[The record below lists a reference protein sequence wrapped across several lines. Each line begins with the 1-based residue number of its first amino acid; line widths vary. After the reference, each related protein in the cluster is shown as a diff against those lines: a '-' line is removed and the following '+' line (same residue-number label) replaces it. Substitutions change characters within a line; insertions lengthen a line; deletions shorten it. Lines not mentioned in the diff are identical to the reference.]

1 MAKPSSRESYAVTSA
16 TVPAL
21 RTLGLE
27 EEDPEDVFE
36 LQRKEGA
43 GAFGRVF
50 RACYKSDRSRLAAL
64 KVIPVALE
72 AGQRGEDIESV
83 RREIQF
89 LRECDHPNVVAF
101 HGAYYKDGALWVAME
116 HCAGGSVGDV
126 RRLRPLSEREISV
139 IMRGALQGLA
149 YLHARRKIHRDVKGG
164 NILLTASGQVKI
176 ADFGVSAQ
184 LRDTLSRRGSFVG
197 TPYWMSPEL
206 IQDSDYDSKADIW
219 SLGITAIEL
228 ADQKPPLFDE
238 HPMRVLIQIPR
249 NPPPQVAHPEKW
261 SSAFLDFLRFCLR
274 KDPAERPTALEC
286 MQHEFICREQHIER
300 VFASGEQEE
309 AAVVAETAPA
319 PALNHEDEADSR
331 GGDGPSAPVSEA
343 TVEPTALQCETPP
356 DADLRQAAEG
366 VAAPPPPPPP
376 FPPADQEEITEE
388 IVDETVDDA
397 SSESSASTKSDDEAD
412 GEASTGLLGHTFEF
426 RDGPSPPPACV
437 SPSSDP
443 VVGRPALG
451 SSADADGLLNLSTA
465 ESFELTKNVPK
476 PALPCTSPPA
486 QTDTT
491 PLEAVESVQPSSRS
505 QHSHHQ
511 LQSVSSS
518 SSLRQPPTEFK
529 LLPASAKSPVI
540 RGSTNRFAKPSNA
553 PSRAAGG
560 DDPRSSPTISRQTS
574 ISSLPPTASVRSSWL
589 AASSSQQDD
598 PLASIDTVTNAR
610 VNRLLSSFSV
620 SSSSPSLVAAMH
632 AYSDQYAADALNQGS
647 TRQSFNWRSVEVGIP
662 SVARTPSVSVREDV
676 NPAKSSGRIFISD
689 PFRASHDVCVKYN
702 SLQAQY
708 EGAPAS
714 AEWDALHQQ
723 FGISLAHMRCRSSL
737 PRGTRGDDQVP
748 ALLRMLRRELV
759 SRGGLR
765 LKYIYRVSPV
775 QDEVSRA
782 KTAINRGS
790 FDPAQVADPHVYA
803 SLLKLWLRDLPEVLL
818 DALDGSD
825 LSAVAELVG
834 GAGSHRVDDDD
845 LQLVTPSNFE
855 AVNAQITRILRKLG
869 AREKAV
875 LEWLLEHLL
884 EVNAHREA
892 NQMTTQALATVMAP
906 NLFSFVGAARVSQET
921 AGNLMRQVVTLLRV
935 LLAWRRM
942 GRGTTPSSLLHEE
955 GATPPMALATSGEA
969 LRSSSKASSGQ
980 ARLRQSLGRFS
991 KSMETRSEAGRDGC
1005 ESGSLE
1011 QILRNR
1017 IDRLWEEL
1025 QTSEALTAEAARQ
1038 EQVARRIFHEFQ
1050 HSMLELVSQCSK
1062 RSDERAWADEMITR
1076 LASKSQVEVT
1086 TPPSL
1091 GRLKPWV
1098 DATLSLEEFRR
1109 LLEREQAT
1117 RDKLEQLKNR
1127 FGGPE
1132 AGDERGMKASDL
1144 AIYSVLHRLTRLHR
1158 QEEEQ
1163 QPTTGSERR
1172 ASTQSNQKETRSSRD
1187 STLLDGAERLAVL
1200 NLTTSKHD
1208 AEASSRLRG
1217 SMAKLGERQPAI
1229 GNLLALVGS
1238 GCQNQNLE
1246 LGTLQC
1252 QLLERIQA
1260 AVALHQCERHEPQT
1274 F

>member
-1 MAKPSSRESYAVTSA
+1 MAKPSSRASYAVTSE

-261 SSAFLDFLRFCLR
+261 SAAFLDFLRFCLR

-309 AAVVAETAPA
+309 AAVAAETAPA
-319 PALNHEDEADSR
+319 LALKHEDEADAK

-343 TVEPTALQCETPP
+343 TIDPAAPQCETSP
-356 DADLRQAAEG
+356 DADLRQAAEV
-366 VAAPPPPPPP
+366 VAAPPPPPLPP
-376 FPPADQEEITEE
+376 VDQEEITEE

-437 SPSSDP
+437 SPSSAP
-443 VVGRPALG
+443 VVGKPALG
-451 SSADADGLLNLSTA
+451 ASVNADGLLNFSTT
-465 ESFELTKNVPK
+465 ESLELTKNVSK
-476 PALPCTSPPA
+476 PALPCISPPV
-486 QTDTT
+486 QTDAT
-491 PLEAVESVQPSSRS
+491 PLRAVEAVQPPSRS
-505 QHSHHQ
+505 QYSHPQ

-553 PSRAAGG
+553 PGRAAGG

-610 VNRLLSSFSV
+610 VNRLLSSFSA
-620 SSSSPSLVAAMH
+620 SSSSPSLVTAMH
-632 AYSDQYAADALNQGS
+632 AYNDQYAADALSQGS

-662 SVARTPSVSVREDV
+662 SVARTPSVSVRDDV
-676 NPAKSSGRIFISD
+676 NPAKSGGRIFVSD

-737 PRGTRGDDQVP
+737 PRGARGDDQVP

-759 SRGGLR
+759 RRGGLR

-790 FDPAQVADPHVYA
+790 FDPAQVEDPHVYA

-825 LSAVAELVG
+825 LSAVAELVDEG
-834 GAGSHRVDDDD
+834 GSHRVDDDD

-855 AVNAQITRILRKLG
+855 VANAQITRILRKLG

-884 EVNAHREA
+884 EVNAHREI
-892 NQMTTQALATVMAP
+892 NQMTSQALATVMAP
-906 NLFSFVGAARVSQET
+906 NLFSCVGAARASQET

-955 GATPPMALATSGEA
+955 GATPMALATSGEA

-1025 QTSEALTAEAARQ
+1025 QTSEVLAAEAARQ
-1038 EQVARRIFHEFQ
+1038 EQVMRRIFHEFQ

-1062 RSDERAWADEMITR
+1062 RSDERAWADEMITK
-1076 LASKSQVEVT
+1076 LASKNQLEVT

-1098 DATLSLEEFRR
+1098 DATLSFEEFRR

-1117 RDKLEQLKNR
+1117 RDKLEQLKSR

-1132 AGDERGMKASDL
+1132 AGDERGMKTSDL
-1144 AIYSVLHRLTRLHR
+1144 ATYRILHQLTRLHR
-1158 QEEEQ
+1158 QQEEQ
-1163 QPTTGSERR
+1163 RPTTGSERR
-1172 ASTQSNQKETRSSRD
+1172 PSAQSNQKKETRSSRG
-1187 STLLDGAERLAVL
+1187 STLLDGAERLAAL

-1217 SMAKLGERQPAI
+1217 SMTKLGECQPAI

-1238 GCQNQNLE
+1238 GCQSQNLGLE
-1246 LGTLQC
+1246 PLQC

-1260 AVALHQCERHEPQT
+1260 AVALHQSESHEPQM